1 MPQVRGSP
9 IRYWIG
15 KAPHPTALVAWDDDG
30 RETRVAVGKGA
41 TKWADAEAAVL
52 DAVKIHAL
60 DASGAVIRVYKR
72 PEVEGGAEPPSGEL
86 GEARALLAMLPK
98 MFEGLGRSMADMAD
112 RACSRQQE
120 AFGKA
125 FDALTNVVKAQSD
138 AFTSGMQQNREL
150 QGELTA
156 LTRQLREEMLD
167 AAEGEANAIRES
179 ANGSSEGDG
188 ADMKALT
195 ELAVKVAGPAIV
207 QHMMAGDGEKKAS

>member
-1 MPQVRGSP
+1 
-9 IRYWIG
+9 
-15 KAPHPTALVAWDDDG
+15 
-30 RETRVAVGKGA
+30 
-41 TKWADAEAAVL
+41 
-52 DAVKIHAL
+52 
-60 DASGAVIRVYKR
+60 
-72 PEVEGGAEPPSGEL
+72 
-86 GEARALLAMLPK
+86 MLPK

-112 RACSRQQE
+112 RACSRQQD

-167 AAEGEANAIRES
+167 AAEGEAEAIRES
-179 ANGSSEGDG
+179 ANGSS
-188 ADMKALT
+188 ASSDMTALT

-207 QHMMAGDGEKKAS
+207 QQMMGGGEKKAS